1 MKKNMLLL
9 TAKSARNVLSRWL
22 NENKFEFCAHEHA
35 IVRECRLINQSSVV
49 LLTSSGYFTLGE
61 IKGKP
66 QLVKISLVV

>member
-22 NENKFEFCAHEHA
+22 NENEFEFCAHEHA
-35 IVRECRLINQSSVV
+35 IVRECRLVDQSSIV

-61 IKGKP
+61 IKGYSR
-66 QLVKISLVV
+66 LVKISLVV